1 MDNFH
6 RDLDAFGKELKEK
19 LSEYAHAHGK
29 VPRHGP
35 AAQLQKLQ
43 KAQAEL
49 AARANAVGQSE
60 WEAAKITL
68 EAERKALR
76 DEFSK
81 WVALIDAQYRDEI

>member
-1 MDNFH
+1 MNSFH

-29 VPRHGP
+29 VPSHGP
-35 AAQLQKLQ
+35 AAHLHQLQ
-43 KAQAEL
+43 KAQADL

-60 WEAAKITL
+60 WEASKITL

-76 DEFSK
+76 NEFSK
-81 WVALIDAQYRDEI
+81 WVALIDAQYREEI